1 MTRLKANYK
10 VFNTISKKYIS
21 ANRKSTWVEEYAVA
35 NFVKKI
41 VSKRILKLNE
51 IEIHKFPVES
61 AIVID
66 SSEFMLEVQT
76 RLAERKEKQIKSSS
90 ISKWEKEYLTKKLVE
105 LENEISI
112 IKSKLK

>member
-35 NFVKKI
+35 NFVKKL

-76 RLAERKEKQIKSSS
+76 RLAERKEKQIKSS